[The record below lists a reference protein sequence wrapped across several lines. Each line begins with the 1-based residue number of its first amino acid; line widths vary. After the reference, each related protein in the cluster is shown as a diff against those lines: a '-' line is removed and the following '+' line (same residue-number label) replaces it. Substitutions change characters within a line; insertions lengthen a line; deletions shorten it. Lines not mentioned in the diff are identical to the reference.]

1 MAKNIMIQG
10 TGSSVGKSI
19 ITAGLC
25 RIFLEDGYRVAPFK
39 SQNMALNSFVTN
51 EGLEMGRAQVVQA
64 EACRLEPSVLMNPI
78 LIKPTTDKKAQI
90 IVNGKVYKNMDAG
103 IYHEYKKEARA
114 IAEDAYF
121 KLEKD
126 FDIIA
131 IEGAGSPVEIN
142 LRDKDIVNMGMA
154 EIADSP
160 VVLVSDIDKGGVF
173 ASIVGTIYLLNEEE
187 KKRVKGVI
195 INKFRGDIELLKPGL
210 DMLEDIIKIPVL
222 GVVPYIKMNLED
234 EDSVTERFKAKSK
247 DGDINIDVIRL
258 PKISNFSD
266 FNVFTMFDDVNLNY
280 VDSADMINE
289 PDIIIMPGSKNPIE
303 DLKALRN
310 TGIVEKIIGL
320 HKKGTLVV
328 GICGG
333 YQMLGN
339 SIEDPHEVEGDTGFI
354 EGLGLIDMK
363 TVLEKEK
370 ITRQVKGKI
379 IGSNEL
385 LDGLENSEIEGY
397 EIHMGR
403 SISES
408 EYGSFAL
415 TDNGIDGSVHN
426 NSIGT
431 YIHGIFDSAE
441 FTRGLLNNIRKKKG
455 LPPIPYHETFHEL
468 KEREFKK
475 LADALRE
482 SLDIEKIYK
491 IVFS

>member
-90 IVNGKVYKNMDAG
+90 IVNGKVFKNMEAG

-131 IEGAGSPVEIN
+131 IEGAGSPAEIN
-142 LRDKDIVNMGMA
+142 LRDKDIANMGMA

-160 VVLVSDIDKGGVF
+160 VVLVGDIDKGGVF
-173 ASIVGTIYLLNEEE
+173 ASIVGTIFLLNEEE

-195 INKFRGDIELLKPGL
+195 INKFRGDVELLKPGI
-210 DMLEDIIKIPVL
+210 DMLEEIIKIPVL
-222 GVVPYIKMNLED
+222 GVVPYLKMNLED
-234 EDSVTERFKAKSK
+234 EDSVTERFSAKSK
-247 DGDINIDVIRL
+247 DGDININVIRL

-266 FNVFTMFDDVNLNY
+266 YNLFTMFDDVNLNY
-280 VDSADMINE
+280 VDSADMIDD
-289 PDIIIMPGSKNPIE
+289 PDIIILPGSKNPIE
-303 DLKALRN
+303 DIRAIKKI
-310 TGIVEKIIGL
+310 GIVNKIIEL
-320 HKKGTLVV
+320 HKKGTMIF

-333 YQMLGN
+333 FQMLGN
-339 SIEDPHEVEGDTGFI
+339 SIEDPYKVEGDSGSI
-354 EGLGLIDMK
+354 KGLGLIDMK

-385 LDGLENSEIEGY
+385 LEGLENSEIEGY

-403 SISES
+403 STSQIENSP
-408 EYGSFAL
+408 L
-415 TDNGIDGSVHN
+415 VKTDKGTDGSVSKN
-426 NSIGT
+426 IIGT
-431 YIHGIFDSAE
+431 
-441 FTRGLLNNIRKKKG
+441 
-455 LPPIPYHETFHEL
+455 
-468 KEREFKK
+468 
-475 LADALRE
+475 
-482 SLDIEKIYK
+482 
-491 IVFS
+491 